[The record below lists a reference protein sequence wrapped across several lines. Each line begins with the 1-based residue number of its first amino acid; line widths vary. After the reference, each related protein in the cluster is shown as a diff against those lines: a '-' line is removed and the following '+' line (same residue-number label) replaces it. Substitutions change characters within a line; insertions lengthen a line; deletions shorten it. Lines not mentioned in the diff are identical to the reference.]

1 LPRCE
6 DKTSVYDD
14 DGLGAV
20 PLGDAGDL
28 FEVGDLEERVRRR
41 FEQHHLELGCDI
53 VYDSG
58 TKYLSGHHDL
68 MAGLICCDR
77 DEDRFRSS

>member
-1 LPRCE
+1 MSTRPTPVV
-6 DKTSVYDD
+6 DDD

-41 FEQHHLELGCDI
+41 FETCTA
-53 VYDSG
+53 VR
-58 TKYLSGHHDL
+58 T
-68 MAGLICCDR
+68 A
-77 DEDRFRSS
+77 